1 MKSDVYKNRKMKNA
15 GCDELVEKLRENEE
29 DADRD
34 MVRKKISGLRT
45 AYRREMKKITDSTKS
60 VIGTGDVYICTVLVV
75 L

>member
-1 MKSDVYKNRKMKNA
+1 MKNA